1 MTEPGKKRLGLL
13 QIHLAVFL
21 FGFAGLFGKII
32 SLDPLA
38 IIFGR
43 TLFAGI
49 FLLVVLSLTGK
60 IRSVRSFSNLPSLLF
75 SGAVL
80 AVHWFS
86 FFQSIQVSSVTVGL
100 LTFSTFPVFITF
112 LEPFLF
118 GEKLKWFDVLTALL
132 VVAGLFCVFPA
143 YDISNRVTQGALW
156 GILSG
161 FTFAVLSLC
170 NRMHAKKLPPL
181 LVSFYQLSVA
191 ALITL
196 PLVVIS
202 GAQPSKTDIFLM
214 MILGIVFTA
223 IAQTLFI
230 GSLRHIR
237 AHLAGVTV
245 ALEPLYGIILAVIV
259 LHEIPAWN
267 TVVGGLVILSAV
279 TGASIGPFDPKN
291 TLLRPKK
298 AHNLTIYCSLSMGC
312 LGPTPDPRLALP
324 DPLNGTFR
332 PQKHP
337 SKAEKGA

>member
-32 SLDPLA
+32 SLDPVA

-43 TLFAGI
+43 TFFARI

-60 IRSVRSFSNLPSLLF
+60 IRSVRSFSDLPSLLF

-259 LHEIPAWN
+259 LHEIPAWK

-279 TGASIGPFDPKN
+279 TGASIGPF
-291 TLLRPKK
+291 
-298 AHNLTIYCSLSMGC
+298 
-312 LGPTPDPRLALP
+312 
-324 DPLNGTFR
+324 R

-337 SKAEKGA
+337 SKTQKGA

>member
-1 MTEPGKKRLGLL
+1 MNHDGYP
-13 QIHLAVFL
+13 
-21 FGFAGLFGKII
+21 
-32 SLDPLA
+32 P
-38 IIFGR
+38 R
-43 TLFAGI
+43 TL
-49 FLLVVLSLTGK
+49 K
-60 IRSVRSFSNLPSLLF
+60 
-75 SGAVL
+75 
-80 AVHWFS
+80 
-86 FFQSIQVSSVTVGL
+86 
-100 LTFSTFPVFITF
+100 ITF

-170 NRMHAKKLPPL
+170 NRMHAKRLPPL

-259 LHEIPAWN
+259 LHEIPAWK
-267 TVVGGLVILSAV
+267 TVVGGLVILGAV
-279 TGASIGPFDPKN
+279 TGASIGPF
-291 TLLRPKK
+291 
-298 AHNLTIYCSLSMGC
+298 
-312 LGPTPDPRLALP
+312 
-324 DPLNGTFR
+324 R

-337 SKAEKGA
+337 SKTEIGA

>member
-1 MTEPGKKRLGLL
+1 
-13 QIHLAVFL
+13 
-21 FGFAGLFGKII
+21 
-32 SLDPLA
+32 
-38 IIFGR
+38 
-43 TLFAGI
+43 
-49 FLLVVLSLTGK
+49 
-60 IRSVRSFSNLPSLLF
+60 
-75 SGAVL
+75 
-80 AVHWFS
+80 
-86 FFQSIQVSSVTVGL
+86 
-100 LTFSTFPVFITF
+100 
-112 LEPFLF
+112 
-118 GEKLKWFDVLTALL
+118 
-132 VVAGLFCVFPA
+132 
-143 YDISNRVTQGALW
+143 LW

-196 PLVVIS
+196 PLVIIS

-259 LHEIPAWN
+259 LHEIPAWK

-279 TGASIGPFDPKN
+279 TGASIGPF
-291 TLLRPKK
+291 
-298 AHNLTIYCSLSMGC
+298 
-312 LGPTPDPRLALP
+312 
-324 DPLNGTFR
+324 R

-337 SKAEKGA
+337 SKAQKGA